1 MLASKSSQSR
11 IKTWSPLVL
20 SFALDLYSK
29 WPELGLS
36 NDQRSTLEAEE
47 RSRRLL
53 DFLYYPLRG
62 PLMENIT
69 DPLIES
75 IESRFQGSRLAQ
87 PLIGNTRIPFIL
99 ILSVDTINIYR
110 KLCKNVY
117 FYTSAS

>member
-1 MLASKSSQSR
+1 MA
-11 IKTWSPLVL
+11 L
-20 SFALDLYSK
+20 SLALDLYSK
-29 WPELGLS
+29 WPELRIS

-62 PLMENIT
+62 PLMDILT

-87 PLIGNTRIPFIL
+87 PLIG
-99 ILSVDTINIYR
+99 TIFSYYSSIF
-110 KLCKNVY
+110 Y
-117 FYTSAS
+117 F